1 MRHEQKHKN
10 SNKRPKTKN
19 AKTGENRMHDKE
31 EYIDRFRTEIN
42 LKGYS
47 KNTLDSYIYTIQRF
61 MNFTKKTPEETTEED
76 IKKYLVYL
84 QQGTGATGTTIHRH
98 LNAIRSFFRINNS
111 SAAENIDLPKIAKK
125 LPEFLSVEETKKL
138 LSSIE
143 NLRDRSII
151 QLLYA
156 CGIRV
161 SELVNLNREN
171 IEENAIKII
180 RGKGSKDRIVYADEG
195 TLKRIK
201 AYLKTRN
208 DMEKALFINT
218 KKDRLTQR
226 SVQRIVKHY
235 ADVSGMTKNVTP
247 HTLRHSFATH
257 LLQND
262 ADIMIIKELLGHS
275 NLSTTQIYMH
285 VTNKRKESVYNR
297 AHPLSSK
304 KN

>member
-1 MRHEQKHKN
+1 
-10 SNKRPKTKN
+10 
-19 AKTGENRMHDKE
+19 MHDNE

-61 MNFTKKTPEETTEED
+61 MKFTKKTPEETTEED
-76 IKKYLVYL
+76 IKRYLVYL

-98 LNAIRSFFRINNS
+98 LNAIRSFLRINNS

-180 RGKGSKDRIVYADEG
+180 RGKGSKDRIVYADKG

-201 AYLKTRN
+201 AYLKTRS
-208 DMEKALFINT
+208 DTEKALFVNT
-218 KKDRLTQR
+218 KKERLTQR

-235 ADVSGMTKNVTP
+235 ADISGMTKNVTP

-275 NLSTTQIYMH
+275 NLATTQIYMH
-285 VTNKRKESVYNR
+285 VTNKRKESIYNR
-297 AHPLSSK
+297 AHPLSSEK
-304 KN
+304 S